1 MPTRSPRSSRSGSP
15 RERAGARSSSRR
27 APTPIC
33 SPPTRPC
40 RPSPEQHS
48 RSAPPSGHKASG
60 WRGVTAGCSPTG
72 TPPSPAPTAARRSTL
87 PSWAWPPT
95 PTDRATGW
103 RGVTAGCSPTGTPP
117 SPAPTAARRSTP
129 PSWAWPP
136 PRTDRATGWSR
147 PTAGCSPTGTP
158 PSPAPT
164 AARRSTP
171 PSWAWPPTRTDRAT
185 GWSRPTAGCCPTGTP
200 PSPAPTVARRSTPP
214 SWAWP
219 PRRTDRAIGWSR
231 PTAACSPTGTPRS
244 SAPTAAR
251 RSTPPSWA
259 WQPPRTAAATRWSR
273 PTAGCSPT
281 GTPPSS
287 APRRLAAQRSHR
299 RRGRAELAGRMIG
312 RSRMGRPS
320 LRRLGS
326 AALFVGAASA
336 ALALAG
342 PDALVPFRDVAGAAA
357 EVSVA
362 FVVDFGGTGAPVVAC
377 VNVPSG
383 DNGYQALAALA
394 QQEDL
399 AAPTYAASGLLCSIN
414 GIPTTGC
421 GQQNP
426 DGTYAYWSYWRLG
439 AGGSWSYG
447 TGRPPDPIPLTGDVE
462 GWRFEAHGSA
472 NPNDPP
478 PGAAPDYAAICPDAL
493 TSTPTTAAP
502 VTPTTVAATQQP
514 AVVASPGSQASPISG
529 RPAAAVGRPE

>member
-1 MPTRSPRSSRSGSP
+1 
-15 RERAGARSSSRR
+15 
-27 APTPIC
+27 
-33 SPPTRPC
+33 
-40 RPSPEQHS
+40 
-48 RSAPPSGHKASG
+48 
-60 WRGVTAGCSPTG
+60 
-72 TPPSPAPTAARRSTL
+72 
-87 PSWAWPPT
+87 
-95 PTDRATGW
+95 
-103 RGVTAGCSPTGTPP
+103 
-117 SPAPTAARRSTP
+117 
-129 PSWAWPP
+129 
-136 PRTDRATGWSR
+136 
-147 PTAGCSPTGTP
+147 
-158 PSPAPT
+158 
-164 AARRSTP
+164 
-171 PSWAWPPTRTDRAT
+171 
-185 GWSRPTAGCCPTGTP
+185 
-200 PSPAPTVARRSTPP
+200 
-214 SWAWP
+214 
-219 PRRTDRAIGWSR
+219 
-231 PTAACSPTGTPRS
+231 
-244 SAPTAAR
+244 
-251 RSTPPSWA
+251 
-259 WQPPRTAAATRWSR
+259 
-273 PTAGCSPT
+273 
-281 GTPPSS
+281 
-287 APRRLAAQRSHR
+287 
-299 RRGRAELAGRMIG
+299 MIG

-362 FVVDFGGTGAPVVAC
+362 FVVDFGGTGAPAVAC

-394 QQEDL
+394 QQENL

-514 AVVASPGSQASPISG
+514 AVVASPGSQASPTSG
-529 RPAAAVGRPE
+529 RPAAAVGGSAPTPAAGAHPSTATGVPGSAAGTAAPLPSGSEAATTTTTTTSPSSHRNTEALGAVGAAAHHPGGNGSLPLIIGGSVTAVLVAGAMVRWRKRPRIP